1 MLIPIGDDL
10 KRRSLPFVGLTIIA
24 ANLLVGLYEYRLW
37 QEGQPKRDHRVQKML
52 DSWHTEDPFDDHYA
66 LDPAEAPKAVLPQ
79 AFLDFIQHWGLI
91 PADLPDGRWDRLVTH
106 QFLHG
111 DLWHLVG
118 NLLTLWVFLP
128 SVEGGLGS
136 FRFFFLYLLS
146 GIAGGLAHWAVMPHE
161 FTPMI
166 GASGAI
172 SGVIGAYFMAFGAM
186 AKIKMLW
193 NGGLLTGWRFVP
205 FSVPA
210 GVYVFFWII
219 IPQMFAAEFALSTGE
234 HMGVAWFADGGGF
247 GLGALFM
254 LCCRSEVVGKVYR
267 NKEGELELDDTGI
280 ERARREAAEAQQ
292 EAEPVA
298 EAVCT
303 YCQTPLA
310 AGTEM
315 TSELVKCGNPTC
327 GRLNFVGALPE
338 PTPTKRSAALARR

>member
-10 KRRSLPFVGLTIIA
+10 KRRSLPFVGLALIA

-37 QEGQPKRDHRVQKML
+37 QEGQPKRDRRVERMVE
-52 DSWHTEDPFDDHYA
+52 SWHTEDPWDDHYT
-66 LDPAEAPKAVLPQ
+66 LDPVEAPPATPPWQ
-79 AFLDFIQHWGLI
+79 FMEFITAWGLI
-91 PADLPDGRWDRLVTH
+91 PAELPDGRWERLLTH
-106 QFLHG
+106 QFLHA
-111 DLWHLVG
+111 DIWHLIG

-136 FRFFFLYLLS
+136 FRFLCLYVLS
-146 GIAGGLAHWAVMPHE
+146 GVAGGLAHWAVMPHE

-172 SGVIGAYFMAFGAM
+172 SGVIGAYFTAFGAM
-186 AKIKMLW
+186 AQIKMLW

-205 FSVPA
+205 FSIPA

-234 HMGVAWFADGGGF
+234 HLGVAWFAHGGGF

-254 LCCRSEVVGKVYR
+254 LCFRSEVIGKLYR
-267 NKEGELELDDTGI
+267 NKEGELALDDTGI
-280 ERARREAAEAQQ
+280 ERARREAT
-292 EAEPVA
+292 EAEREPEQVT
-298 EAVCT
+298 EAVCS

-315 TSELVKCGNPTC
+315 TAELVKCGNPTC
-327 GRLNFVGALPE
+327 GRLNFVGELPA
-338 PTPTKRSAALARR
+338 PPSSGRSAALAKR